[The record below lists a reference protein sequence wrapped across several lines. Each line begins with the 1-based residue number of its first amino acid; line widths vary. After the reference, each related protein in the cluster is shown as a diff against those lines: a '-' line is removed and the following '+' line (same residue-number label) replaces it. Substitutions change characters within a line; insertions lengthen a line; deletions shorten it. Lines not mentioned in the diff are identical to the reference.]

1 MIWDTNKEKMLGF
14 WDNKN
19 NIRIS
24 QFSIIQWVTWR
35 PWIGHSVNWVIL
47 SADEAGGRF
56 TAVRTVGASLVMQ
69 GGGTRRTPA
78 TARAGVGGWSRQRT
92 LCFLLIRVNT
102 AAYHLPLLANL
113 FLSCNKKD
121 KNEKS
126 LERVKYRECVLEGQ
140 SGVWDGKVSQYPG
153 ET

>member
-56 TAVRTVGASLVMQ
+56 TAVGAVSASLVMQ
-69 GGGTRRTPA
+69 GGGTRCTPA
-78 TARAGVGGWSRQRT
+78 TARAGVGCWSRQRT

-113 FLSCNKKD
+113 FLSRNKQD
-121 KNEKS
+121 KYEKS
-126 LERVKYRECVLEGQ
+126 LEGVKYRECVLERQ
-140 SGVWDGKVSQYPG
+140 SGVWDGKVPQYPG